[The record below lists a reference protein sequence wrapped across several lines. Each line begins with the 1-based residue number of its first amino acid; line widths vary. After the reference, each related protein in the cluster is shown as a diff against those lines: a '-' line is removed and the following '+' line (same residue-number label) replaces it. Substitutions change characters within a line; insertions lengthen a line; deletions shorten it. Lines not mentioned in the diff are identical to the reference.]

1 MATASV
7 PPSIADLN
15 QDYLRRI
22 RRYDLGA
29 VRWKGRYQ
37 LAWLASTVLTLAT
50 LALTITALEFPG
62 QQRFDD
68 LCLHVLIPLFGYT
81 VTALTVLQTVFGLQ
95 HRWLGYRAAVQGL
108 WKTCMLYRVGL
119 PPFGGRTP
127 DEEVLARKMEE
138 IGRDVETRKRQTFR
152 QWLGQLAEDFR
163 LPACTRVACPHLP
176 EEGLLP
182 RLADE
187 NAVLGGRLLH
197 QKQWYLARARRY
209 RLWYLLFQGGIALIS
224 LFNALYVTFA
234 GRAFG
239 LVAGTTTFNLGLIA
253 CRDFLECGPLWL
265 QYRQAAG
272 DLQDIED
279 SFVHHQPPF
288 DTADR
293 VRLLKRLVE
302 QIEQTLSTEFTYW
315 YAIRLR
321 WKPAAAVPTDGKAD
335 GAPAAGYRPQP
346 IPTAGVELTPEVLHL
361 TELLARNAHD
371 HWAAQRLADGWV
383 YGPRRD
389 DGRKEHPCLVSYDDL
404 PESEKEYDRAA
415 ALETLRA
422 VLALGYRIDR
432 TPRAEKPS

>member
-7 PPSIADLN
+7 PASIAGLN

-22 RRYDLGA
+22 RLYDLGA
-29 VRWKGRYQ
+29 MRWKGRYQ
-37 LAWLASTVLTLAT
+37 ATWLASTLLTLAT
-50 LALTITALEFPG
+50 LWLTIAALELPG
-62 QQRFDD
+62 QRRFAD
-68 LCLHVLIPLFGYT
+68 LCLHVLIPVFGYT
-81 VTALTVLQTVFGLQ
+81 VTALTLLQTVFGLQ
-95 HRWLGYRAAVQGL
+95 HRWLAYRAAVQGL
-108 WKTCMLYRVGL
+108 WKTCMLYRAGL
-119 PPFGGRTP
+119 APFDGRAP
-127 DEEVLARKMEE
+127 DEILTRKIEE
-138 IGRDVETRKRQTFR
+138 IGRDVERRKRQTFR
-152 QWLGQLAEDFR
+152 QWLGQLVEDFR
-163 LPACTRVACPHLP
+163 LPAVGHVTCPHLP

-187 NAVLGGRLLH
+187 DAVLTGRLLH
-197 QKQWYLARARRY
+197 QKQWYLEKARRY
-209 RLWYLLFQGGIALIS
+209 RRWYFTFQGAIALIS
-224 LFNALYVTFA
+224 LFNAVYVTLE
-234 GRAFG
+234 GREFW
-239 LVAGTTTFNLGLIA
+239 LVAATTTFNLGLIA

-279 SFVHHQPPF
+279 SFGHRQPPF
-288 DTADR
+288 DTDDR

-321 WKPAAAVPTDGKAD
+321 WKPSAASRDGKAD
-335 GAPAAGYRPQP
+335 GSPAPGYRPEP
-346 IPTAGVELTPEVLHL
+346 IPTADVQLTPEILHL

-371 HWAAQRLADGWV
+371 HWARQRLADGWV
-383 YGPRRD
+383 YGARRD
-389 DGRKEHPCLVSYDDL
+389 DGRKEHPCLIPYEDL

-432 TPRAEKPS
+432 T